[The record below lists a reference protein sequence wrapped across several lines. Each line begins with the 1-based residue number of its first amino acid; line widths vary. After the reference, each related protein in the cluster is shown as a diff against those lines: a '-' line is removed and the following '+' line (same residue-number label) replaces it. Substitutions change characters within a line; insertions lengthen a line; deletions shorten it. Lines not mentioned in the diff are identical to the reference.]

1 MGMAG
6 HAQAKKNRNFF
17 KNLHRLKMVQFAKL
31 TCLNRQIPIFWKFS
45 LLQGVYSPDLVIF
58 SHKKNRKVN
67 FFSSIQNGPIRK
79 VDMFKPPNSN
89 ILKIFPFTG
98 CLQPRLSHFL
108 KKKVHFHWL
117 KMSQC
122 SRNNS
127 RNNNNNNNKQQ
138 QRQQQTI
145 TTIKT
150 TTTTTTTAAITTT
163 TITTINGL
171 ISELI
176 QTIL

>member
-1 MGMAG
+1 MCFLAPKW
-6 HAQAKKNRNFF
+6 AQQQGYSAFTRKRVISFF
-17 KNLHRLKMVQFAKL
+17 WFLAWSYIIVKGNWW
-31 TCLNRQIPIFWKFS
+31 QIPFFLENFQFW
-45 LLQGVYSPDLVIF
+45 D
-58 SHKKNRKVN
+58 
-67 FFSSIQNGPIRK
+67 PIRK
-79 VDMFKPPNSN
+79 VNMFKPPNSN

-98 CLQPRLSHFL
+98 CLQPRRSHFL
-108 KKKVHFHWL
+108 KIKVHFHWL

-127 RNNNNNNNKQQ
+127 KNNNNNNNNNNKQQ

-145 TTIKT
+145 TTIK